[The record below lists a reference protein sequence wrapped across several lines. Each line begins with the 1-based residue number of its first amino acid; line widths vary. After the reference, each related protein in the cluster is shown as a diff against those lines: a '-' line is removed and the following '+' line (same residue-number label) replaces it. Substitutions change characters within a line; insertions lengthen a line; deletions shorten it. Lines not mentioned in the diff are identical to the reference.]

1 MSFIRHKYDAESW
14 NRQAVDNVK
23 LGMWKPI
30 NQAAEELSLTRR
42 SVERRIQTGKIPS
55 KKEGGQR
62 LVWISTE
69 TASSDTDVVLDE
81 LRAEVETLK
90 QDLRSEREQRDEERK
105 RHDIII
111 MRLADQTESQRLQ
124 LEEAQ
129 QPKPLLS
136 RLRAVFAPN

>member
-1 MSFIRHKYDAESW
+1 MW
-14 NRQAVDNVK
+14 N
-23 LGMWKPI
+23 PI

-69 TASSDTDVVLDE
+69 TASSDDVVLDE

-136 RLRAVFAPN
+136 RLRAIFVPN

>member
-1 MSFIRHKYDAESW
+1 
-14 NRQAVDNVK
+14 
-23 LGMWKPI
+23 MWKPI

-69 TASSDTDVVLDE
+69 TASSDTDVALDE
-81 LRAEVETLK
+81 LRAEVEILK

>member
-1 MSFIRHKYDAESW
+1 M
-14 NRQAVDNVK
+14 
-23 LGMWKPI
+23 
-30 NQAAEELSLTRR
+30 
-42 SVERRIQTGKIPS
+42 
-55 KKEGGQR
+55 
-62 LVWISTE
+62 
-69 TASSDTDVVLDE
+69 
-81 LRAEVETLK
+81 K

-136 RLRAVFAPN
+136 RLRAIFVPN